1 MTKKEASG
9 HHMPRGGIQVM
20 KYSCLHKK
28 KITPVSGQASRPKF
42 TFIRDPEDRST

>member
-28 KITPVSGQASRPKF
+28 KLHLYQVKLPDLNSHL
-42 TFIRDPEDRST
+42 